1 MSKWADYC
9 IFAVGYDSD
18 ETLILEVT
26 LAEDLGGSLGVPK
39 QASRQ
44 YVVSEA
50 NKGKTFVT
58 VLQND
63 KGMYTLGSSVEVVNH
78 PNGEYIRTVGNSS
91 LHDNLENLP
100 RY

>member
-18 ETLILEVT
+18 QTLILEVT
-26 LAEDLGGSLGVPK
+26 LAEDLGGKIGVLK

-44 YVVSEA
+44 YVVSKIKA
-50 NKGKTFVT
+50 GKTFVT

-63 KGMYTLGSSVEVVNH
+63 KGTYTLGARVEAVNH

>member
-26 LAEDLGGSLGVPK
+26 FAEDLGGSLGVPK

-50 NKGKTFVT
+50 NKG
-58 VLQND
+58 L
-63 KGMYTLGSSVEVVNH
+63 
-78 PNGEYIRTVGNSS
+78 S
-91 LHDNLENLP
+91 LIHI
-100 RY
+100 